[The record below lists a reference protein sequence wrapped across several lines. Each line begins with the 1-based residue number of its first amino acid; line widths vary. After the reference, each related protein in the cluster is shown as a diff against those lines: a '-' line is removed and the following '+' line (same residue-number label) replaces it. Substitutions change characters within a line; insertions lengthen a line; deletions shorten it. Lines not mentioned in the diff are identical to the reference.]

1 MLTRRRLF
9 GAAALAGLGTAV
21 LAIGLGAVPLDA
33 RAAAKEI
40 RVLNWQGY
48 GTDETWATDI
58 FEKKTGYK
66 VVHDYFTSEQE
77 MLTKLRTAPG
87 TYDVVL
93 MNSTYVPQAIK
104 EGLVQPIDPAKIT
117 NFKDLTPALRDS
129 PLFVS
134 DGKHWAVSWV
144 WGMTAMSANKDKVQP
159 APDSLEA
166 LWDPKHAGK
175 VSIRDD
181 SWEAVHWAALAT
193 GQDMSDPADLAKVKE
208 KLMALKPQIRMLWTS
223 EDDWNKAMQANQFD
237 VATYWVSAVWRA
249 QRKFNLPVELVIP
262 KEGVIGWFD
271 GLTVA
276 KDAPH
281 ADVAQQ
287 FIDFMVSPE
296 FYVKWETDVGAPISA
311 NAAADAQLPATDPSK
326 ALVADKAVMDRVHFV
341 HPISDERKKEF
352 QEMWDEVKAY
362 YAK

>member
-9 GAAALAGLGTAV
+9 GAAALAGLGAAV
-21 LAIGLGAVPLDA
+21 LAIGLGANSLDA

-48 GTDETWATDI
+48 GTDETWATDM

-93 MNSTYVPQAIK
+93 VNSSFVPQAIK
-104 EGLVQPIDPAKIT
+104 EGLIQPIDPAKIT
-117 NFKDLTPALRDS
+117 NFKDLTPAMRDS
-129 PLFVS
+129 SLFVS

-144 WGMTAMSANKDKVQP
+144 WGLTAMSYNKDKVNP
-159 APDSLEA
+159 GPDSLAA
-166 LWDPKHAGK
+166 LWDPAHAGK

-181 SWEAVHWAALAT
+181 GTEAVRWAALAT
-193 GQDMSDPADLAKVKE
+193 GQDMNNPADLAKIKE

-249 QRKFNLPVELVIP
+249 QRKFNLPVALLIP
-262 KEGVIGWFD
+262 KEGAIGWFD

-296 FYVKWETDVGAPISA
+296 FYVKWETDVGAPFSA
-311 NAAADAQLPATDPSK
+311 NEAADNQLPASDPSR
-326 ALVADKAVMDRVHFV
+326 ALVADKAAMSRVVFEQ
-341 HPISDERKKEF
+341 PISDDRKKAF
-352 QEMWDEVKAY
+352 QELWEEVKVY